1 MKSILISLGHLLS
14 CIFPTKIYF
23 LWKSVK
29 KYIYTG
35 YFKKDFKA
43 FGANSIINPSFL
55 MLVGA
60 KNISIGRDCYIGS
73 HVQLTAWLDVNGQP
87 YNPEIILGN
96 NCSIGDDSHVSC
108 INKIVFGDGV
118 RLGKKILI
126 TDNSHGLFDPEQL
139 QIEPN
144 KRPMFSKGPIIIED
158 NVWIG
163 EKASIM
169 ANVKIGKGTIVAAN
183 SVVTKDIPPY
193 SLVAGCPAR
202 IIKQLQESCT
212 SKENAKN

>member
-1 MKSILISLGHLLS
+1 MKSLFISVGNIIS
-14 CIFPTKIYF
+14 YIFPTKLYF
-23 LWKSVK
+23 LFTSIK

-35 YFKKDFKA
+35 YFKNDFRS
-43 FGANSIINPSFL
+43 FGSNSVINPSFL

-60 KNISIGRDCYIGS
+60 KNISIGSDCYIGS
-73 HVQLTAWLDVNGQP
+73 HVQLTAWQDVNGKP
-87 YNPEIILGN
+87 YHPEIILGD

-118 RLGKKILI
+118 RLGKKVLI
-126 TDNSHGLFDPEQL
+126 TDNSHGLFDLEQL
-139 QIEPN
+139 QIAPN

-193 SLVAGCPAR
+193 SLVAGCPAK

-212 SKENAKN
+212 SKENAIN